1 MAKKQFKAESRR
13 LLDMM
18 INSIYTHREI
28 FLRELIS
35 NASDAIDKLCFLSLT
50 DDKVGLTREDFS
62 IRLTVDNDA
71 RTLTVSDNGI
81 GMTAEELEK
90 DLGVIAR
97 SGTHAFRS
105 EQDAGELEKADID
118 VIGRFGVGFYSAFMV
133 ASKVTVISRAYGQ
146 EKANRWESSG
156 ADGYTITECEK
167 EGVGTDVILT
177 IKEDTDDDRF
187 GDYLTSWKLKELVKK
202 YSDYVRWPIRME
214 VETTRK
220 IETGETDEN
229 GVPKMDWETVM
240 EEQTVNSMVPLWQR
254 SRKEATD
261 EECVAF
267 YKDTFRDSDDPAA
280 VIRVNAEGA
289 VSYRCLLFIPVRAPY
304 DFYTREYRPG
314 LRLYS
319 NGVMIM
325 EQCPDLLP
333 ECFRFV
339 RGVVDSPDLSL
350 NISRE
355 MLQHD
360 RQLKLIANNLEK
372 KIKSEL
378 KKLMDSDRDKYEK
391 FYAAFGVQLKYG
403 VVSDYGM
410 KRELL
415 SDLLLYW
422 SADREKMISLKEYTD
437 AMPESQK
444 FIYYAGA
451 DTVERAAKLP
461 QTEQVRARGYD
472 ILCFDHDVDEF
483 VAQILGVYGEKPF
496 CNVASQDLGL
506 ESDEEKAE
514 AEKADAANRDLLAF
528 VKEQAG
534 DRVANVRLSR
544 KLKNHAVCLSSEGE
558 ITLEMEKYFHSIPG
572 SDPDAM
578 KAVRV
583 LELNLEHPAVKKLD
597 EARTAD
603 PERASVMAKV
613 LLAQAELAEGS
624 SPMIPRPTETL
635 SALCSDISRRAA
647 RRYCRFPTSPRRFL
661 NGV

>member
-1 MAKKQFKAESRR
+1 MAKKQFKAESKR

-18 INSIYTHREI
+18 INSIYTHQEI

-50 DDKVGLTREDFS
+50 DDKVGLSREDFF
-62 IRLTVDNDA
+62 IRLSVDKDN

-81 GMTAEELEK
+81 GMTEEELEK
-90 DLGVIAR
+90 NLGVIAK
-97 SGTHAFRS
+97 SGTRAFRS
-105 EQDAGELEKADID
+105 EQDADALQNADID
-118 VIGRFGVGFYSAFMV
+118 VIGQFGVGFYSAFMV

-146 EKANRWESSG
+146 EGANRWESTG
-156 ADGYTITECEK
+156 TDGYTVTPCEK
-167 EGVGTDVILT
+167 ETVGTDVILT
-177 IKEDTDDDRF
+177 LKADTDDERYS
-187 GDYLTSWKLKELVKK
+187 DYLASWKLQELVKK

-229 GVPKMDWETVM
+229 GIPKMDWETVT

-261 EECVAF
+261 EECIAF
-267 YKDTFRDSDDPAA
+267 YKDSFRDSEDPVA

-289 VSYRCLLFIPVRAPY
+289 VSYRCLLFIPARAPY
-304 DFYTREYRPG
+304 DFYTREYQPG

-325 EQCPDLLP
+325 DKCADLLP
-333 ECFRFV
+333 DCFRFV

-372 KIKSEL
+372 KIKAEL
-378 KKLMDSDRDKYEK
+378 AKLMESDREKYEK
-391 FYAAFGVQLKYG
+391 FYASFGVQLKYG
-403 VVSDYGM
+403 VVGDYGM
-410 KRELL
+410 KRDLL
-415 SDLLLYW
+415 SSLLLFR
-422 SADREKMISLKEYTD
+422 SADREKLISLKEYTD
-437 AMPESQK
+437 AMPEAQK
-444 FIYYAGA
+444 FIYYAVA
-451 DTVERAAKLP
+451 DTAERAAKLP
-461 QTEQVRARGYD
+461 QTEQVRAHGYD
-472 ILCFDHDVDEF
+472 ILCFDQDVDEF
-483 VAQILGVYGEKPF
+483 VAQILGTYAEKSF

-514 AEKADAANRDLLAF
+514 AEKAVEANRELLDF
-528 VKEQAG
+528 VKENIDG
-534 DRVANVRLSR
+534 RVQSVKVSH

-558 ITLEMEKYFHSIPG
+558 ITLEMEKYFHTVPG
-572 SDPDAM
+572 ADPNAM

-597 EARTAD
+597 EARLAD
-603 PERASVMAKV
+603 PERAKTMAKV
-613 LLAQAELAEGS
+613 LLCQAELAAGILPEDPAAYGD
-624 SPMIPRPTETL
+624 L
-635 SALCSDISRRAA
+635 VCSL
-647 RRYCRFPTSPRRFL
+647 F
-661 NGV
+661 

>member
-167 EGVGTDVILT
+167 DGVGTDVVLT

-289 VSYRCLLFIPVRAPY
+289 VSYRCLLFIAVRAPY

-403 VVSDYGM
+403 VVSDYGNLPEGIHRRHARIPEVHLLRRRRHRRAR
-410 KRELL
+410 REAAPDRAGPRPRIRYTLL
-415 SDLLLYW
+415 RSRCGRIRGSDTGRLRREALLQRGFSGSGPGVRRGKGGSGKGRRGQPG
-422 SADREKMISLKEYTD
+422 SARFC
-437 AMPESQK
+437 QG
-444 FIYYAGA
+444 AGRRPRG
-451 DTVERAAKLP
+451 ERQALP
-461 QTEQVRARGYD
+461 QTEKPRG
-472 ILCFDHDVDEF
+472 LPVLRGRDHIGDGKVFPFHSRFRSRRHEGRTRSGTESG
-483 VAQILGVYGEKPF
+483 ASGGEK
-496 CNVASQDLGL
+496 
-506 ESDEEKAE
+506 
-514 AEKADAANRDLLAF
+514 
-528 VKEQAG
+528 AG
-534 DRVANVRLSR
+534 
-544 KLKNHAVCLSSEGE
+544 
-558 ITLEMEKYFHSIPG
+558 
-572 SDPDAM
+572 
-578 KAVRV
+578 
-583 LELNLEHPAVKKLD
+583 
-597 EARTAD
+597 
-603 PERASVMAKV
+603 
-613 LLAQAELAEGS
+613 
-624 SPMIPRPTETL
+624 
-635 SALCSDISRRAA
+635 
-647 RRYCRFPTSPRRFL
+647 
-661 NGV
+661 